1 MTTLEKIIKLIKEH
15 KCLSVMA
22 TLITIFIMALPLILY
37 ISKTNGSLSA
47 DPNKWAIFGTYVGG
61 VYGPIAT
68 IISVIVLV
76 LTVIEIN
83 QSNKIS
89 IEEARSNNFI
99 NEIVK
104 LAEILSNCLDKNPL
118 INDRDYLFNF
128 LNNQMVSKLATTSP
142 RDEYDIWKECIR
154 KFNNDD
160 ISLFENEVEITEEI
174 VLRIHFVE
182 DEILKARA
190 RSIFKGIMTNN
201 ERFWLECYIRRFHY
215 PLVHFLSLWSPF
227 STVPKKLS
235 DIIIDRDLE
244 ESIQGCDGDK
254 VAIDMDNKR

>member
-1 MTTLEKIIKLIKEH
+1 MTTLEKIIKFIKEH
-15 KCLSVMA
+15 KFLSVMA
-22 TLITIFIMALPLILY
+22 ALITIFIMALPLILY

-76 LTVIEIN
+76 LTVVEIN

-104 LAEILSNCLDKNPL
+104 LTEILSNCLDKNPL
-118 INDRDYLFNF
+118 INDRDYLFEW
-128 LNNQMVSKLATTSP
+128 LNNQMVSKFEITPP
-142 RDEYDIWKECIR
+142 RDEHDIWKECIR
-154 KFNNDD
+154 KFNNDE

-174 VLRIHFVE
+174 LLRIHFVE
-182 DEILKARA
+182 DEILKSRA

-201 ERFWLECYIRRFHY
+201 ERFWLECYIRRFNY
-215 PLVHFLSLWSPF
+215 PLVHFLSLWTPF
-227 STVPKKLS
+227 SIVPKKLS
-235 DIIIDRDLE
+235 GIIIDRHLE
-244 ESIQGCDGDK
+244 EVIQELSGDK